1 MKCQRQGVRS
11 TKVKIKVEP
20 GLEEEEEQDG
30 KGEDGNEDDNDIMI
44 TVYNTNKTMYT
55 DQTGKFPTV
64 SSRGNKYQMV
74 LTHINLGSIWVEATK
89 NKTEGEMIL
98 E

>member
-1 MKCQRQGVRS
+1 MPNTQREKEDH
-11 TKVKIKVEP
+11 KVKIKIEP
-20 GLEEEEEQDG
+20 DTEEKTEKDIPISEE
-30 KGEDGNEDDNDIMI
+30 NDIMMAI
-44 TVYNTNKTMYT
+44 YDTNDTIHT

-74 LTHINLGSIWVEATK
+74 LTHIDTNSIWVEPTK

-98 E
+98 ARR